1 VGADLDTLATAPYV
15 TIDDLLTPHRGW
27 HRGGRRS
34 GSPKLSHAE
43 LVTLAVLQALL
54 GFPSEARCCAT
65 PTGTFATCSP
75 TCPASRATT
84 SACAAR
90 PNSSAMPSVRWPATA
105 RCGATTWVIDSTPVE
120 CGRSRETAR
129 RSALA
134 G

>member
-1 VGADLDTLATAPYV
+1 VDADLDTLATALYV
-15 TIDDLLTPHRGW
+15 TVDDLLKAAPRLAPWRPAVGIA
-27 HRGGRRS
+27 
-34 GSPKLSHAE
+34 PKLSDAE
-43 LVTLAVLQALL
+43 LVTLAVMQALPR
-54 GFPSEARCCAT
+54 FTEARCCAT

-90 PNSSAMPSVRWPATA
+90 PNSSAMPSVRWPATP
-105 RCGATTWVIDSTPVE
+105 RCGATKWVIDSTPVE